1 MASVLYSLALLG
13 VSNASPLIKTIV
25 TTITTSSPPDYF
37 QTTPEIFQGPTPTG
51 KEPFLA
57 NTNQAPFSGVTYA
70 PPSPLETQQ
79 PIQGN
84 TDNENIFT
92 LLANIAPYH
101 ASPGFG
107 VDEHPL
113 PEGSN
118 ITWVNMIARH
128 GSRYPTDPIPLGD
141 ALAAAGDAE
150 FSGDLDWLNDWE
162 YSLGTNILSDNG
174 RQE

>member
-1 MASVLYSLALLG
+1 MALIVSGLAFLG
-13 VSNASPLIKTIV
+13 VVNASPVKTIV

-37 QTTPEIFQGPTPTG
+37 QTTPEIFQGPTPTAG
-51 KEPFLA
+51 EPFLA
-57 NTNQAPFSGVTYA
+57 QTNQAPFSGVTYI

-79 PIQGN
+79 PIKGN
-84 TDNENIFT
+84 SDNENIFT
-92 LLANIAPYH
+92 LLANIGPYH

-107 VDEHPL
+107 VDEQPV
-113 PEGSN
+113 PDGSN

-141 ALAAAGDAE
+141 VLGDASFE
-150 FSGDLDWLNDWE
+150 GELSWLNQWN
-162 YSLGTNILSDNG
+162 YNLGTNVLSHNG